1 MCELITPCLPK
12 TEGALLTSGNPS
24 TNNMVSFNIQLLLE
38 VHLYYWWNMSV
49 KNICMWT
56 YTRDI
61 PFNNIIKYMKNP
73 QSSTCMKE
81 IVTPVAN
88 SSLCPG
94 DLA

>member
-1 MCELITPCLPK
+1 
-12 TEGALLTSGNPS
+12 
-24 TNNMVSFNIQLLLE
+24 
-38 VHLYYWWNMSV
+38 
-49 KNICMWT
+49 MWT

-73 QSSTCMKE
+73 QGSTCMKE